1 MTELVIDSVSKY
13 LDELKR
19 KNISNAYFRGESK
32 KYDSI
37 TSSYF
42 RKGTID
48 HSQTTFREFIESYRY
63 EVSSQLSDFERD
75 NFLAYAQHHGLP
87 TNLIDITSNPLV
99 ALYFACQNNFGD
111 SGYVY
116 VFKSDRFIKFNQEL
130 KEYELM
136 SIYEI
141 LINNEK
147 VQDLFFHI
155 IYKYYMENFE
165 DFLYYYS
172 VNISTYLEF
181 SKKNTKQDSN
191 LQKLEK
197 QKEALRWLQTVKD
210 KNDILFFNENFYEKF
225 YKNINILFKKE
236 FSSIMKNIKIRLGNT
251 LVDSIS
257 IEQEKVIISSFL
269 TTFIVLL
276 KKVKNY
282 KIKSSMPIF
291 PEMLYSPELNFDRM
305 NLQSGKF
312 IYQNVVYPYPY
323 FLNKQEM
330 TPIQEKIKYDYK
342 FIIGNKYQILKEL
355 DLLNINSM
363 TLFHDPD
370 NIASYI
376 KNKYKPNE
384 N

>member
-1 MTELVIDSVSKY
+1 MTDIVIDSVLKY
-13 LDELKR
+13 LDELKC

-48 HSQTTFREFIESYRY
+48 HSQTTFKEFIESYRY
-63 EVSSQLSDFERD
+63 EVSSQLSEFDRE

-99 ALYFACQNNFGD
+99 ALYFACQNNSED

-116 VFKSDRFIKFNQEL
+116 VFKSNRFINFPNEL
-130 KEYELM
+130 KEYELK
-136 SIYEI
+136 SIYEA
-141 LINNEK
+141 LINNDNIQEI
-147 VQDLFFHI
+147 LFHI
-155 IYKYYMENFE
+155 IHKYYIENFD
-165 DFLYYYS
+165 DFMHYYS
-172 VNISTYLEF
+172 ENISIYLDFVKGNIKEDPD
-181 SKKNTKQDSN
+181 KNYLKSQ
-191 LQKLEK
+191 E
-197 QKEALRWLQTVKD
+197 EAVAWLKSVKD
-210 KNDILFFNENFYEKF
+210 QYGMQYYFDNFFEKF
-225 YKNINILFKKE
+225 YKNSGIDNIESGLDIIRVIGNLLGYKTNDDLF
-236 FSSIMKNIKIRLGNT
+236 SNHTVLIT
-251 LVDSIS
+251 L
-257 IEQEKVIISSFL
+257 SFL
-269 TTFIVLL
+269 STFIFLIST
-276 KKVKNY
+276 KKFNAY
-282 KIKSSMPIF
+282 YISMPKF

-312 IYQNVVYPYPY
+312 IYQNVIYPYPY
-323 FLNKQEM
+323 FLNKEEWTPTQE
-330 TPIQEKIKYDYK
+330 EIKYDYK
-342 FIIGNKYQILKEL
+342 FKIENKNQILIEL
-355 DLLNINSM
+355 DLLNINNM